1 MQRSEVLSMR
11 KKLHNNFGLEA
22 VTFKTENK
30 LWIFFPALNGPRAS
44 SAIIRGREARK
55 SRSGRYKLNGKL

>member
-30 LWIFFPALNGPRAS
+30 LWIFFPHSTDLALHPRS
-44 SAIIRGREARK
+44 FEEEK
-55 SRSGRYKLNGKL
+55 HGKIGGACTS